1 MLTRS
6 DFEARL
12 VAWLDDYPEVAALYR
27 AGDPRVRM
35 QLGAH
40 ADFLALLS
48 QDIEV
53 ATVEP
58 FLRTRDRSILADA
71 SAKGILPVATAHRH
85 TLNIINNG
93 TASVTL
99 SAGRVLHDGQG
110 RPWRMLSGATV
121 AAGATVGVTVEQS
134 EVSTISHTVPVTE
147 TWYQAI
153 IPVDDGLYLA
163 ELSLQQETLP
173 TPTPFVRAPRWM
185 NVAPGDACYRVL
197 TDSMRRVLIELG
209 DSDRA
214 GQTATAGDVFTITRL
229 QTYGQVEALK
239 LREAALASIVD
250 SNERNLRFVFA
261 SGGVVRAGA
270 DPLTMTQMR
279 MLASYPALY
288 DENAVY
294 LGNFDFLVRR
304 HFAARAGY
312 LAVWNEALHER
323 AYGSVSYADM
333 NRLRIA
339 ISASNPAEQTALEDE
354 VATLIGRADSLY
366 SGGVRRV
373 ANPTGRVIA
382 STVEEREYALT
393 VTARLASVHDVD
405 AVKAQIRAAL
415 LDRYGKGQPAV
426 SRWLP
431 DGINLQ
437 EASTILRTGIP
448 AFQDRISD
456 FSLAGED
463 VSILDKVKP
472 HQWLYLS
479 TDSIAINVSRTADTG
494 GALWTL

>member
-12 VAWLDDYPEVAALYR
+12 VAWLDDYPEVAALYQ

-99 SAGRVLHDGQG
+99 SAGRILHDGQG

-239 LREAALASIVD
+239 LRDNCEIFPFDIHTPEAELDRFCGECDFVYHLAGVNRPQNQEEFMQGNFGFSEVLLGALKKHKNTCPVMLSSSIQAALD
-250 SNERNLRFVFA
+250 N
-261 SGGVVRAGA
+261 
-270 DPLTMTQMR
+270 P
-279 MLASYPALY
+279 
-288 DENAVY
+288 
-294 LGNFDFLVRR
+294 
-304 HFAARAGY
+304 
-312 LAVWNEALHER
+312 
-323 AYGSVSYADM
+323 YGLS
-333 NRLRIA
+333 
-339 ISASNPAEQTALEDE
+339 
-354 VATLIGRADSLY
+354 
-366 SGGVRRV
+366 
-373 ANPTGRVIA
+373 
-382 STVEEREYALT
+382 
-393 VTARLASVHDVD
+393 
-405 AVKAQIRAAL
+405 K
-415 LDRYGKGQPAV
+415 K
-426 SRWLP
+426 
-431 DGINLQ
+431 
-437 EASTILRTGIP
+437 
-448 AFQDRISD
+448 
-456 FSLAGED
+456 AGED
-463 VSILDKVKP
+463 LFF
-472 HQWLYLS
+472 
-479 TDSIAINVSRTADTG
+479 AREMASRMV
-494 GALWTL
+494 